1 MKSDNFAQRVAGVA
15 ALAEP
20 VRRDLYLFVAGQPD
34 AVSRDQ
40 AAAGVGVPRHT
51 AKFHLDRLV
60 SDGLLAT
67 EFRRMSGRIGPGA
80 GRPAKL
86 YRRAEGEVAVSL
98 PDRRYDLAAEL
109 MARAIEDSQ
118 RGGTSVLDA
127 LHRAAA
133 DRGAELGEQARA
145 SAGPEPTRER
155 LVSATCEMLADHGFE
170 PRQQHDSASV
180 TLANCPFHALAT
192 EHTELVCGMNLA
204 LIDGLVGKLDGAA
217 LTATL
222 SPADDRCCVVLAQEQ
237 RA

>member
-1 MKSDNFAQRVAGVA
+1 MRSDNFAQRVAGVA

-60 SDGLLAT
+60 ADGLLAT
-67 EFRRMSGRIGPGA
+67 EFRRLSGRIGPGA

-86 YRRAEGEVAVSL
+86 YRRSEGDVAVSL

-109 MARAIEDSQ
+109 MAQAIEDSQ
-118 RGGTSVLDA
+118 RGGGSVLEA

-133 DRGAELGEQARA
+133 DRGAELGEQARD
-145 SAGPEPTRER
+145 SAGPEPTREG
-155 LVSATCEMLADHGFE
+155 LVSATCAMLAAHGFE
-170 PRQQHDSASV
+170 PRQQDDTV
-180 TLANCPFHALAT
+180 TLANCPFHALAN
-192 EHTELVCGMNLA
+192 EHTDLVCGMNLA
-204 LIDGLVGKLDGAA
+204 LINGLVGEIDAAA

-222 SPADDRCCVVLAQEQ
+222 SPAAGRCCVVLAQEQ
-237 RA
+237 SA

>member
-20 VRRDLYLFVAGQPD
+20 VRRDLYLFVAAQPD

-40 AAAGVGVPRHT
+40 AAAGVGVPRHK

-60 SDGLLAT
+60 ADGLLAT
-67 EFRRMSGRIGPGA
+67 EFRRLSGRIGPGA

-86 YRRAEGEVAVSL
+86 YRRAEGEFAVSL

-109 MARAIEDSQ
+109 MAQAIEDSE
-118 RGGTSVLDA
+118 RGGTSVLEA

-133 DRGAELGEQARA
+133 DRGAELGEQASH
-145 SAGPEPTRER
+145 SAGAGATREG
-155 LVSATCEMLADHGFE
+155 LVSATCAMLAAHGFE
-170 PRQQHDSASV
+170 PRRSEGTV
-180 TLANCPFHALAT
+180 TLANCPFHALAS

-204 LIDGLVGKLDGAA
+204 LIDGVVGKLERAA

-222 SPADDRCCVVLAQEQ
+222 DPAADRCCVVLAEEQ
-237 RA
+237 TA